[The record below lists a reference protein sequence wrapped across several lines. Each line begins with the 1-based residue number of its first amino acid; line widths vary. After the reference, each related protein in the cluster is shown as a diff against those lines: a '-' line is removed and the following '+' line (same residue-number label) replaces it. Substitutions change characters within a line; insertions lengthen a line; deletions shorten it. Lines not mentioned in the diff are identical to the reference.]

1 VKNNGLYQQHSDPY
15 PRYCLDVMNQMAVLW
30 RTSKTF
36 FRRWFCL
43 SKIAAASFPFFK
55 EVCHEKDDSF
65 VGRGVTKFQDI

>member
-1 VKNNGLYQQHSDPY
+1 
-15 PRYCLDVMNQMAVLW
+15 VLW